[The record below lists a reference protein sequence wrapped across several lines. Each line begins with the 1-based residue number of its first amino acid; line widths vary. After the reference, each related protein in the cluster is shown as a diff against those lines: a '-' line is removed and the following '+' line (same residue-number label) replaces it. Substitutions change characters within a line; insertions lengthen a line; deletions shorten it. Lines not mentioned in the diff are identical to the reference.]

1 MELMYS
7 DKHLVI
13 IMRHQYTVYLQILK
27 VLVQLL
33 GNTVIDFVHVYE
45 ALLCDAIL
53 HRYLGSLIFSA
64 KVSTILCQLHVPRG
78 TDRQTDVVRACHLRR
93 SIDRSP

>member
-53 HRYLGSLIFSA
+53 DH
-64 KVSTILCQLHVPRG
+64 
-78 TDRQTDVVRACHLRR
+78 
-93 SIDRSP
+93 